1 MAVHVV
7 VNACTPLL
15 GIYFTQL
22 QIKLTLPRSFLFLFL
37 TEVNMFMYV
46 AVTVIVILLSVL
58 LKELEC
64 ITQQMMSVAQYLGWD
79 VTELKPVSQTIFYNL
94 L

>member
-1 MAVHVV
+1 MY
-7 VNACTPLL
+7 
-15 GIYFTQL
+15 I
-22 QIKLTLPRSFLFLFL
+22 
-37 TEVNMFMYV
+37 YV
-46 AVTVIVILLSVL
+46 AIIIILIFLILFIL

-79 VTELKPVSQTIFYNL
+79 VTELKPVSRYVQFL